1 MVVKDKVDRFSS
13 HITIYNNGGPNL
25 KLQAI
30 NTIVTSLR
38 ASVCITSASA
48 DPDLVRA
55 ASSNPAS
62 CERHCS
68 LYKIKPEV
76 CTKTSCQGFEGGEMA
91 SRTGQVSNLGWSASL
106 DWDLQ
111 CHVHTRPGHSFVPSF
126 PSWCRQGDYLERRT
140 QNSCNISI
148 FGTVAIANAS

>member
-1 MVVKDKVDRFSS
+1 MVVKDKMDRFSS

-111 CHVHTRPGHSFVPSF
+111 RHVHARLAILLFHLF
-126 PSWCRQGDYLERRT
+126 PHGVDEGIT
-140 QNSCNISI
+140 
-148 FGTVAIANAS
+148 